1 MPISYQ
7 YEVKM
12 QFIYFILAGL
22 LGGILAGMGMGGG
35 TLTLPILVLVMNVA
49 QLTAQFANL
58 IAFLPSGT
66 AALFVHVKNGLVRKE
81 NLIYMLVPSIIACV
95 GCSFFATEANG
106 DLLKKLFGGFL
117 VLVAVISFVSK
128 IAKEVK
134 NS

>member
-1 MPISYQ
+1 
-7 YEVKM
+7 M

-66 AALFVHVKNGLVRKE
+66 SALFVHVKNGLVRKE
-81 NLIYMLVPSIIACV
+81 NLIYMFVASIIACV
-95 GCSFFATEANG
+95 GRSFFATEANG

-117 VLVAVISFVSK
+117 VLVAIVSFISK

-134 NS
+134 KS

>member
-1 MPISYQ
+1 
-7 YEVKM
+7 M

-66 AALFVHVKNGLVRKE
+66 SALFVHVKNGLVRKE
-81 NLIYMLVPSIIACV
+81 NLIYMFVPSIIACV

-117 VLVAVISFVSK
+117 VLVAIVSFISK

-134 NS
+134 KA

>member
-1 MPISYQ
+1 
-7 YEVKM
+7 M

-81 NLIYMLVPSIIACV
+81 NLIYMLVQSIIACV

-117 VLVAVISFVSK
+117 VLVAVVSFVSK

-134 NS
+134 KS

>member
-12 QFIYFILAGL
+12 QFIFFILAGL

-117 VLVAVISFVSK
+117 VLVAIVSFISK

-134 NS
+134 ES

>member
-1 MPISYQ
+1 
-7 YEVKM
+7 M

-22 LGGILAGMGMGGG
+22 TGGILAGMGMGGG

-81 NLIYMLVPSIIACV
+81 NLIYMLVPSIVACV

-117 VLVAVISFVSK
+117 VLVAVVSFVSK

-134 NS
+134 KS

>member
-1 MPISYQ
+1 M
-7 YEVKM
+7 
-12 QFIYFILAGL
+12 YFILEGL

-66 AALFVHVKNGLVRKE
+66 GALFVHVKNGLVRKE
-81 NLIYMLVPSIIACV
+81 NLIYMFVPSIIACV

-117 VLVAVISFVSK
+117 VLVAIVSFISK

-134 NS
+134 ES

>member
-1 MPISYQ
+1 
-7 YEVKM
+7 M

-22 LGGILAGMGMGGG
+22 TGGILAGMGMGGG

-66 AALFVHVKNGLVRKE
+66 AALFVHVKNGLVSKE
-81 NLIYMLVPSIIACV
+81 NLIYMLVPSIVACI

-117 VLVAVISFVSK
+117 VLVAVVSFVSK

-134 NS
+134 KS

>member
-1 MPISYQ
+1 
-7 YEVKM
+7 M

-22 LGGILAGMGMGGG
+22 TGGILAGMGMGGG

-66 AALFVHVKNGLVRKE
+66 AAIFVHVKNGLVRKE
-81 NLIYMLVPSIIACV
+81 NLIYMLVPSIVACV

-117 VLVAVISFVSK
+117 VLVAVVSFVSK

-134 NS
+134 KS

>member
-1 MPISYQ
+1 
-7 YEVKM
+7 M

-58 IAFLPSGT
+58 LAFLPSGT
-66 AALFVHVKNGLVRKE
+66 SALFVHVKNGLVRKE
-81 NLIYMLVPSIIACV
+81 NLIYMFVPSIIACV

-117 VLVAVISFVSK
+117 VLVAMVSFISK

-134 NS
+134 KF

>member
-1 MPISYQ
+1 
-7 YEVKM
+7 M

-35 TLTLPILVLVMNVA
+35 TLTLPILVLVMNVV

-81 NLIYMLVPSIIACV
+81 NLIYMLVPSIIACI

-117 VLVAVISFVSK
+117 VLVAIVSFISK

-134 NS
+134 KS

>member
-1 MPISYQ
+1 
-7 YEVKM
+7 M

-22 LGGILAGMGMGGG
+22 LGGMLAGMGMGGG

-49 QLTAQFANL
+49 QLTAQFVNL

-66 AALFVHVKNGLVRKE
+66 SALFVHVKNGLVRKE
-81 NLIYMLVPSIIACV
+81 NLIYMFVPSIIACV

-117 VLVAVISFVSK
+117 VLVAIVSFISK

-134 NS
+134 KS

>member
-1 MPISYQ
+1 
-7 YEVKM
+7 M

-35 TLTLPILVLVMNVA
+35 TLTLRILVLVMNVA

-66 AALFVHVKNGLVRKE
+66 SALFVHVKNGLVRKE
-81 NLIYMLVPSIIACV
+81 NLIYMFVPSIIACV

-117 VLVAVISFVSK
+117 VLVAIVSFISK

-134 NS
+134 KS

>member
-1 MPISYQ
+1 
-7 YEVKM
+7 M

-66 AALFVHVKNGLVRKE
+66 GALFVHVKNGLVRKE
-81 NLIYMLVPSIIACV
+81 NLIYMFIPSIIACV

-117 VLVAVISFVSK
+117 VLVAIVSFISK

-134 NS
+134 ES

>member
-1 MPISYQ
+1 
-7 YEVKM
+7 M

-66 AALFVHVKNGLVRKE
+66 SALFVHVKNGLVRKE
-81 NLIYMLVPSIIACV
+81 NLIYMFVPSIIACV

-117 VLVAVISFVSK
+117 VLVAIVSFISK

-134 NS
+134 KF

>member
-1 MPISYQ
+1 
-7 YEVKM
+7 M

-66 AALFVHVKNGLVRKE
+66 SALFVHVKNGLVRKE
-81 NLIYMLVPSIIACV
+81 NLIYMFVPSIIACA

-117 VLVAVISFVSK
+117 VLVAIVSFISK

-134 NS
+134 KS

>member
-1 MPISYQ
+1 
-7 YEVKM
+7 M

-66 AALFVHVKNGLVRKE
+66 SALFVHVKNGLVRKE
-81 NLIYMLVPSIIACV
+81 NLIYMFVPSIIACV

-117 VLVAVISFVSK
+117 VLVAIVSYIST

-134 NS
+134 KS

>member
-1 MPISYQ
+1 
-7 YEVKM
+7 M

-22 LGGILAGMGMGGG
+22 TGGILAGMGMGGG
-35 TLTLPILVLVMNVA
+35 TLTLPILVLVMNVS

-81 NLIYMLVPSIIACV
+81 NLIYMLVPSIVACV

-117 VLVAVISFVSK
+117 VLVAVVSFVSK
-128 IAKEVK
+128 IAKEAEK
-134 NS
+134 S

>member
-1 MPISYQ
+1 
-7 YEVKM
+7 M

-66 AALFVHVKNGLVRKE
+66 SALFVHVKNGLVRKE
-81 NLIYMLVPSIIACV
+81 NLIYMFVPSIIACV

-117 VLVAVISFVSK
+117 VLVAIVSFISK
-128 IAKEVK
+128 TAKDAK
-134 NS
+134 KS

>member
-12 QFIYFILAGL
+12 QFILFILAGL

-81 NLIYMLVPSIIACV
+81 NLIYMLVPSIIACI

-117 VLVAVISFVSK
+117 VLVAVVSFVSK

-134 NS
+134 KS

>member
-1 MPISYQ
+1 
-7 YEVKM
+7 M

-22 LGGILAGMGMGGG
+22 LGGILAVMGMGGG

-66 AALFVHVKNGLVRKE
+66 SALFVHVKNGLVRKE
-81 NLIYMLVPSIIACV
+81 NLIYMFVPSIIACV

-117 VLVAVISFVSK
+117 VLVAIVSFISK

-134 NS
+134 KS

>member
-1 MPISYQ
+1 
-7 YEVKM
+7 M

-66 AALFVHVKNGLVRKE
+66 SALFVHVKNGLVRKE
-81 NLIYMLVPSIIACV
+81 NLIYMFVPSIIACV

-117 VLVAVISFVSK
+117 VLVAIFSFISK
-128 IAKEVK
+128 IAKDINK
-134 NS
+134 S

>member
-1 MPISYQ
+1 
-7 YEVKM
+7 M

-66 AALFVHVKNGLVRKE
+66 SALFVHVKNGLVRKE
-81 NLIYMLVPSIIACV
+81 NLIYMFVPSIIACV

-117 VLVAVISFVSK
+117 VLVAIVSFISK

-134 NS
+134 VS